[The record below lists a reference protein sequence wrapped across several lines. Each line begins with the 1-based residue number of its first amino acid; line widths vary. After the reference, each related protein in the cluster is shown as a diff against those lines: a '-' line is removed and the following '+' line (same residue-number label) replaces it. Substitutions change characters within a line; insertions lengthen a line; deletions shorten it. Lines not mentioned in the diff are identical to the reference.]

1 MTQSLV
7 PLSAADQRTRQAT
20 QRPVFALAYL
30 QAATNNSFPSSSR
43 VLYHNAGIALAYRH
57 LEVEYWNQC
66 VTSGVTGNAVCH
78 WAGGGGNTAAAGFA
92 GLVMWIG
99 YHQDLVRLLIAA
111 EHFTGDELFG
121 QRAEEVMDQYL
132 MATTFNGIDL
142 TFGRFNYGWNTGASP
157 IQPYSGVPGVNL
169 CFWQP
174 GLAWDDSDA
183 PRALWMGDV
192 LRAVHLSS
200 CGAPLSGAY
209 SILSQW
215 VQLVLDSGT
224 QSATTSCIQYD
235 QDGSDPMNCGSY
247 HQKVCK

>member
-1 MTQSLV
+1 
-7 PLSAADQRTRQAT
+7 
-20 QRPVFALAYL
+20 
-30 QAATNNSFPSSSR
+30 
-43 VLYHNAGIALAYRH
+43 
-57 LEVEYWNQC
+57 
-66 VTSGVTGNAVCH
+66 
-78 WAGGGGNTAAAGFA
+78 
-92 GLVMWIG
+92 MWIG

-183 PRALWMGDV
+183 PV
-192 LRAVHLSS
+192 LGATIKRCVNSVP
-200 CGAPLSGAY
+200 CGWVMYFGP
-209 SILSQW
+209 SI
-215 VQLVLDSGT
+215 
-224 QSATTSCIQYD
+224 
-235 QDGSDPMNCGSY
+235 
-247 HQKVCK
+247 